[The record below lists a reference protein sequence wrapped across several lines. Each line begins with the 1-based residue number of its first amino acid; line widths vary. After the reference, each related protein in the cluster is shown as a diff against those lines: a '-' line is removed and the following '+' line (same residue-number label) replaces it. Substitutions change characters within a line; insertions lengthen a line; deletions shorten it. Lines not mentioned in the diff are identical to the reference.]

1 MATTIKLKNSST
13 ADATPGASDLE
24 LGELAINTRDGKL
37 FMKKD
42 VSGTESIIEIN
53 EVRPG
58 AINFTVS
65 TTGPS
70 NPQVGDMWK
79 NSNTLSTS
87 VYYSNGGNP
96 IWIEI

>member
-13 ADATPGASDLE
+13 ADAAPGTSDLE

-58 AINFTVS
+58 AINFSVS
-65 TTGPS
+65 ENGPS

-79 NSNTLSTS
+79 NSASLRTF
-87 VYYSNGGNP
+87 VYYSNGGSP
-96 IWIEI
+96 LWVEI